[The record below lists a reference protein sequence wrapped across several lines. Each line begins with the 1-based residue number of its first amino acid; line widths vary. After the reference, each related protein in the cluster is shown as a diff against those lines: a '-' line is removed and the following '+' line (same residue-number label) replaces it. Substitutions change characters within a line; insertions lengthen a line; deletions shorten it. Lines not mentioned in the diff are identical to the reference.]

1 MTQTVRVLK
10 NFPDGTA
17 QVVHVRQSACSGECH
32 KCSGCGAAQET
43 LMLTAQNPI
52 GARAGD
58 LVTLES
64 SSGPVLAA
72 AAALYILPLVLF
84 FLGYLAGGLLWQ
96 RGALVACLAF
106 AVGIALSVL
115 YDRKLGKK
123 RSTVYTITGFAHS
136 NLHGF

>member
-1 MTQTVRVLK
+1 
-10 NFPDGTA
+10 
-17 QVVHVRQSACSGECH
+17 
-32 KCSGCGAAQET
+32 
-43 LMLTAQNPI
+43 MLTAQNPI